1 MLKRV
6 IEIRKRNKTIHENK
20 GVLIKMAKK
29 NQSRLVDL
37 PVLGPKTIEIVSKA
51 NLASI
56 ALDPLSTLVLN
67 KETFIKKAKKESIN
81 LFLA

>member
-1 MLKRV
+1 
-6 IEIRKRNKTIHENK
+6 
-20 GVLIKMAKK
+20 MAKK
-29 NQSRLVDL
+29 SQSRLVDL

-56 ALDPLSTLVLN
+56 ALDPLSTLILK

>member
-1 MLKRV
+1 
-6 IEIRKRNKTIHENK
+6 
-20 GVLIKMAKK
+20 MAKK

-37 PVLGPKTIEIVSKA
+37 PVLGTKTIEIAAKA

-56 ALDPLSTLVLN
+56 ALDPLSTLILN
-67 KETFIKKAKKESIN
+67 KNIFLKKAKKENID

>member
-1 MLKRV
+1 
-6 IEIRKRNKTIHENK
+6 
-20 GVLIKMAKK
+20 MAKK

-51 NLASI
+51 NLSAI